1 MSSIIQKSNFPDEL
15 KLTIFNEH
23 FKYHLKYHDLN
34 EILESTT
41 SMKLDISLLLPYV
54 EKNILNDKEYISFLF
69 KINDIFEIIYTS
81 HFINHNKY
89 FKLMSV
95 NESFAHS
102 WLMYLYH

>member
-1 MSSIIQKSNFPDEL
+1 MSSIIQKSNFPNEL

-23 FKYHLKYHDLN
+23 FKYHLKYYELN

-69 KINDIFEIIYTS
+69 KRNDIFEIIYTS

-89 FKLMSV
+89 FKLMDV
-95 NESFAHS
+95 NESFALS